1 MGLGGLGMWEMIMI
15 FLVVL
20 LLFGAKRLPE
30 IGSSLGKGIREFKG
44 SIKEIEKE
52 VKAVDEPLR
61 DAVPPASTSPGQPD
75 EGPRR
80 LTTSPGPESAESQ
93 GGGVPSAESQPGG
106 VPSAESQPGGG
117 PPDATSS
124 DWSAAIEESAEETG
138 ADEPEEEAVQEE
150 ELPPDEGAA

>member
-44 SIKEIEKE
+44 SIREIEKE
-52 VKAVDEPLR
+52 VKAVGEDEPKE
-61 DAVPPASTSPGQPD
+61 AVPTSESD

-80 LTTSPGPESAESQ
+80 LTTTPVPGSAEN
-93 GGGVPSAESQPGG
+93 PGG
-106 VPSAESQPGGG
+106 VPTAESEAEGVPQ
-117 PPDATSS
+117 
-124 DWSAAIEESAEETG
+124 AAPSESPTEERTEEEEEEEES
-138 ADEPEEEAVQEE
+138 
-150 ELPPDEGAA
+150 